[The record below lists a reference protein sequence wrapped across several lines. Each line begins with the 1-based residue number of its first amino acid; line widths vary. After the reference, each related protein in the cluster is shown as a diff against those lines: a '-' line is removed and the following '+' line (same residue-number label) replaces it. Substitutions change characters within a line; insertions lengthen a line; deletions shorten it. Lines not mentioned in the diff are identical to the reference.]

1 MECWGS
7 NGRYLMTNPKPVIDF
22 LLSAAAAAILLASWE
37 SAQAQ
42 KLPTSTI
49 IGTNPAGTVFYAVSA
64 GLAKV
69 ISGAGPMQSVVQPY
83 TGSSTFMP
91 LLDSGEIDFGIINA
105 VETNLGYQ
113 GPAKLKISGKN
124 PLPHVPN
131 TRLIMRGS
139 PLLVSLVVRK
149 DSSMKTVHDV
159 KGKRVTGEYPAN
171 IAIWFHIYTE
181 LANGGLTWNDVKVV
195 PVPAVND
202 GIDALVQGRADV
214 SNHAM
219 NAAKI
224 KEADAAVGVRF
235 LSLDCSPQGDARVRK
250 AVPGYYLTTLKS
262 GSATGIVGDT
272 CVLAY
277 DIYWVGHKGLSNE
290 LVTHSL
296 KAIWDN
302 IDKLPPLNPQFQEW
316 TRERAVSADV
326 TVPYHPAAVQ
336 FYKDKGAW
344 TATMDDAQKKLL
356 ALNP

>member
-1 MECWGS
+1 
-7 NGRYLMTNPKPVIDF
+7 MTNQKPVIDL
-22 LLSAAAAAILLASWE
+22 LLSFAAAAILLTGWE

-64 GLAKV
+64 GIAKV
-69 ISGAGPMQSVVQPY
+69 ISGVGPMQSMVQPY

-139 PLLVSLVVRK
+139 PLFVSLVVRK
-149 DSSMKTVHDV
+149 DSPMKTVHDV

-181 LANGGLTWNDVKVV
+181 LANAGFTWDDVKIV

-202 GIDALVQGRADV
+202 GVDALVQGRADV
-214 SNHAM
+214 SNYAM

-235 LSLDCSPQGDARVRK
+235 LSLDCSAQGEARVRK

-262 GSATGIVGDT
+262 GSATGIVGET

-290 LVTHSL
+290 VVTHSL

-316 TRERAVSADV
+316 TRERAASPDV
-326 TVPYHPAAVQ
+326 TLPYHPAAVQ
-336 FYKDKGAW
+336 FYKDKGVW
-344 TATMDDAQKKLL
+344 TAKMDDVQKKLL
-356 ALNP
+356 AVNR

>member
-1 MECWGS
+1 MQKQTMKILTSIIATLPFLIGS
-7 NGRYLMTNPKPVIDF
+7 AG
-22 LLSAAAAAILLASWE
+22 
-37 SAQAQ
+37 AQ
-42 KLPTSTI
+42 KLPPSTT

-105 VETNLGYQ
+105 VEMNLGYQ

-131 TRLIMRGS
+131 IRLIMRGS
-139 PLLVSLVVRK
+139 PLLVSLVVKK
-149 DSSMKTVHDV
+149 DSPIKTVYDI

-171 IAIWFHIYTE
+171 IAIWYHVYTE
-181 LANGGLTWNDVKVV
+181 LANAGFTWDDVKVV

-202 GIDALVQGRADV
+202 GVDALVQGRADV
-214 SNHAM
+214 SNHAIT
-219 NAAKI
+219 AAKI

-235 LSLDCSPQGDARVRK
+235 LSLDCSPQGEARVRK
-250 AVPGYYLTTLKS
+250 AVPGYYLTTIKA
-262 GSATGIVGDT
+262 GSTGIVGDT
-272 CVLAY
+272 CVLSY
-277 DIYWVGHKGLSNE
+277 DIYMLGHKGLSNE
-290 LVTHSL
+290 VVTHSL

-316 TRERAVSADV
+316 TRERAASADV

-336 FYKDKGAW
+336 FYKGKNLWNAK
-344 TATMDDAQKKLL
+344 MDEAQKRLL
-356 ALNP
+356 AVNP

>member
-1 MECWGS
+1 MWNWSKRILTVLFAVLPLAIGS
-7 NGRYLMTNPKPVIDF
+7 AD
-22 LLSAAAAAILLASWE
+22 
-37 SAQAQ
+37 AQ
-42 KLPTSTI
+42 KLPASTT
-49 IGTNPAGTVFYAVSA
+49 IGTNPAGTVFYTVSA

-69 ISGAGPMQSVVQPY
+69 ISGAGPMQSIVQPY

-105 VETNLGYQ
+105 VEMNLGYQ
-113 GPAKLKISGKN
+113 GPTKLKISGKN

-131 TRLIMRGS
+131 IRLIMRGS
-139 PLLVSLVVRK
+139 PLSVSLVVKK
-149 DSSMKTVHDV
+149 DSPVKTAYDV

-171 IAIWFHIYTE
+171 IAIWYHIYTA
-181 LANGGLTWNDVKVV
+181 LANAGFTWDDVKVV

-202 GIDALVQGRADV
+202 GVDALVQGRADV
-214 SNHAM
+214 SNHAI

-235 LSLDCSPQGDARVRK
+235 LSLDCSPQGEARVRQ
-250 AVPGYYLTTLKS
+250 AVPGYYLITLKA
-262 GSATGIVGDT
+262 GSSTGIVGDT

-277 DIYWVGHKGLSNE
+277 DIYLLGHKGLSNE
-290 LVTHSL
+290 VVTHSL

-316 TRERAVSADV
+316 TRERAASADV

-336 FYKDKGAW
+336 FYKEKNLWNAK
-344 TATMDDAQKKLL
+344 MDEAQKRLL
-356 ALNP
+356 AVNP